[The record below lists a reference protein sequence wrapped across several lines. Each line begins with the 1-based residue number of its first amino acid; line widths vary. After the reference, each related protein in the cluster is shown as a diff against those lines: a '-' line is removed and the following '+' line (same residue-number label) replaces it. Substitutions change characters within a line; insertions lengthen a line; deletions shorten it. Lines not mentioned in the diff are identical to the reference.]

1 MNEQMTGYTL
11 NNLYMWSHI
20 QSVGEGY
27 GNPLQYSCLENLM
40 DRGAKQPTV
49 HGVTKVS
56 DTTERL
62 NNKYTKGVCVCVLLA
77 YKMLYIMDKTISS

>member
-1 MNEQMTGYTL
+1 
-11 NNLYMWSHI
+11 
-20 QSVGEGY
+20 
-27 GNPLQYSCLENLM
+27 M

-62 NNKYTKGVCVCVLLA
+62 NNKYKKVVCVCVFLA